1 MIFRLIIFAFVILF
15 IKANK
20 KGRDPQTS
28 PSHYYYIMEILITN
42 FLLAL
47 LESLEFLEFLAS
59 LLELSHP

>member
-28 PSHYYYIMEILITN
+28 PSHYYYIMVILITK

-47 LESLEFLEFLAS
+47 LESLEFLAP
-59 LLELSHP
+59 LLELSRP

>member
-47 LESLEFLEFLAS
+47 PESLESLEFLAS
-59 LLELSHP
+59 LLELSRP

>member
-47 LESLEFLEFLAS
+47 PESLEFPEFLAS
-59 LLELSHP
+59 LLELSRP